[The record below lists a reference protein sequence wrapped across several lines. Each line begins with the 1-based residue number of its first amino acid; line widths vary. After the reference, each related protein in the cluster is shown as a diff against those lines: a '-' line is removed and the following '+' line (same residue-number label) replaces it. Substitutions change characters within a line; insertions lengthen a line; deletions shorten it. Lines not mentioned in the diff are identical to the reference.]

1 MLYINIIIFL
11 EQVSLIMLM
20 TLVVVRLVVLSA
32 EKIETIETIEN
43 PGPPEELLK
52 QIELENEREADIFDD
67 VNEFYLSIL
76 YQMCVAA

>member
-1 MLYINIIIFL
+1 
-11 EQVSLIMLM
+11 M
-20 TLVVVRLVVLSA
+20 TLVKVRLVILSA

-52 QIELENEREADIFDD
+52 QKDNKSKTDADILHD

>member
-1 MLYINIIIFL
+1 MLTTIVKL
-11 EQVSLIMLM
+11 
-20 TLVVVRLVVLSA
+20 RLVILSA
-32 EKIETIETIEN
+32 EKITTIETIETIES

-52 QIELENEREADIFDD
+52 QAEFENENEADIFDD